1 MLAGCATGPEPEL
14 VAVVVPP
21 PVYATDLPPAG
32 LDEAWWRGFGDPAL
46 NDLVARGLAAN
57 LDIDAAT
64 DRLDAAAALLAA
76 ERSDRLP
83 TLDAAGEAGVD
94 LGSDNRVRASAGL
107 FGLFDPDLNGRLAAE
122 IRAAAA
128 DLSLIHI

>member
-1 MLAGCATGPEPEL
+1 MLAGCVTGPEPEL

-21 PVYATDLPPAG
+21 PVYATSLPPAG

-83 TLDAAGEAGVD
+83 TLDAKPAPP
-94 LGSDNRVRASAGL
+94 RQPPGL
-107 FGLFDPDLNGRLAAE
+107 HLWLPLQAVPGPRTPVLQ
-122 IRAAAA
+122 
-128 DLSLIHI
+128 

>member
-1 MLAGCATGPEPEL
+1 MMQGRCRGIALAGAVMLAGCATGPEPEL

-57 LDIDAAT
+57 LDI
-64 DRLDAAAALLAA
+64 RILKKI
-76 ERSDRLP
+76 S
-83 TLDAAGEAGVD
+83 
-94 LGSDNRVRASAGL
+94 
-107 FGLFDPDLNGRLAAE
+107 LNGQLAKLVCLQA
-122 IRAAAA
+122 
-128 DLSLIHI
+128 LIMIYLTAFLLQRNGMQSKRQNGK